1 MSLWRW
7 LGVYWGTIILC
18 FSVIVVMMQF
28 LFKEKVMIQL
38 WKHKFRCAFCFTFEE
53 RDACKLFQMICL
65 RRKLELK
72 HFVLPSCYWRLV
84 IFTVPNWIS
93 NVRHIQIQAVTLCPQ
108 SFSCLSYSLW
118 GSVAALLNFLFCFN
132 GVLNN

>member
-1 MSLWRW
+1 
-7 LGVYWGTIILC
+7 
-18 FSVIVVMMQF
+18 
-28 LFKEKVMIQL
+28 MIQL

-93 NVRHIQIQAVTLCPQ
+93 NVRHIQIQAVTLFVRRVFLVYLIA
-108 SFSCLSYSLW
+108 SE
-118 GSVAALLNFLFCFN
+118 ALLLHSSIFYFALTVF
-132 GVLNN
+132 